1 MRSSSDSAGARGIGF
16 GILGAGFD
24 IGFSSSAL
32 VLRAALPSNWNKPA
46 RASSKRKSKFPGC
59 TASKV
64 FAVGIKIVYLST
76 NVASS
81 IQRC

>member
-1 MRSSSDSAGARGIGF
+1 MRSSSDSADARGIGF
-16 GILGAGFD
+16 SVMGAGF
-24 IGFSSSAL
+24 GVGSSSSLL

-64 FAVGIKIVYLST
+64 FAVGIKIVYLSR
-76 NVASS
+76 NIASS
-81 IQRC
+81 VQRR